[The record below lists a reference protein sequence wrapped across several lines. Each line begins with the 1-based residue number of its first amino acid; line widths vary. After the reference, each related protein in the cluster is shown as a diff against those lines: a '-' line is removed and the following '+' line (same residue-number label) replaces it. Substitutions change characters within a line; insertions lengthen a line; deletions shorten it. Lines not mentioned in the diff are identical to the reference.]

1 VGGQELL
8 AIRSLSV
15 EFGMPDGRVV
25 HALRGVDLTVGSGEV
40 HGVAGESG
48 CGKSATALAVMGLL
62 PVPPA
67 RVSGGEVIFQGRNVL
82 EASPEERRHL
92 RGGQM
97 AMIFQEP
104 ARYLNPAMRTGEQIA
119 EALRLHRDMDRTAA
133 AAEAARLLVRVGL
146 PATRRVLSGFPHELS
161 GGMRQRVMIAM
172 AVSCRPSLLLADE
185 PTTALDVTLQ
195 AQIVELLRDLQREL
209 GMSVVFISHDLGV
222 VRDVADRVSV
232 MYAGRVVESAR
243 AADLFGEPL
252 HPYTRALLESIPTP
266 SHRGR
271 RLGAI
276 PGAVPDAEATPAGC
290 AFHPRCPLAAGVC
303 RETCPELL
311 EHRPSHRAACHRV
324 GA

>member
-1 VGGQELL
+1 MGGQDLL
-8 AIRSLSV
+8 AIRSLALD
-15 EFGMPDGRVV
+15 FDMPDGRVV
-25 HALRGVDLTVGSGEV
+25 HALRGVELAVGSGEV

-48 CGKSATALAVMGLL
+48 CGKSATALAGMGLL

-67 RVSGGEVIFQGRNVL
+67 RVSAGEVLFRGKNVL
-82 EASPEERRHL
+82 AASSEERRLL
-92 RGGQM
+92 RGREI

-104 ARYLNPAMRTGEQIA
+104 ARYLNPAMRTGEQIG
-119 EALRLHRDMDRTAA
+119 EALRLHRGMDGRAA
-133 AAEAARLLVRVGL
+133 KAEAARLLARVGL

-172 AVSCRPSLLLADE
+172 AISCRPSLLLADE

-209 GMSVVFISHDLGV
+209 GMSVLFISHDLGV

-232 MYAGRVVESAR
+232 MYAGRVVESS
-243 AADLFGEPL
+243 AAATLFEEPL
-252 HPYTRALLESIPTP
+252 HPYTRALLASLPDP
-266 SHRGR
+266 SARGK

-276 PGAVPDAEATPAGC
+276 PGAVPDAEATPEGC
-290 AFHPRCPLAAGVC
+290 PFHPRCPLAIGVC
-303 RETCPELL
+303 RETAPELL
-311 EHRPSHRAACHRV
+311 EHRPAHGAACHRV

>member
-1 VGGQELL
+1 
-8 AIRSLSV
+8 
-15 EFGMPDGRVV
+15 
-25 HALRGVDLTVGSGEV
+25 V

-67 RVSGGEVIFQGRNVL
+67 RVSAGEVLFRGKNVL
-82 EASPEERRHL
+82 AASSEERRLL
-92 RGGQM
+92 RGREM

-104 ARYLNPAMRTGEQIA
+104 ARYLNPAMRTGEQIG
-119 EALRLHRDMDRTAA
+119 EALRLHRGMDGRAA
-133 AAEAARLLVRVGL
+133 KAEAARLLARVGL

-172 AVSCRPSLLLADE
+172 AISCRPSLLLADE

-222 VRDVADRVSV
+222 VREVADRVSV
-232 MYAGRVVESAR
+232 MYAGRVVESS
-243 AADLFGEPL
+243 AAATLFEEPL
-252 HPYTRALLESIPTP
+252 HPYTRALLASIPAP
-266 SHRGR
+266 SARGK

-276 PGAVPDAEATPAGC
+276 PGAVPDAEAIPTGC
-290 AFHPRCPLAAGVC
+290 PFHPRCPLANGLC
-303 RETCPELL
+303 RETAPDLL
-311 EHRPSHRAACHRV
+311 EHRPFHRAACHRV
-324 GA
+324 GS